1 MTGATMEETEIG
13 EVGVDKLAEQA
24 HEKAREQ
31 GARVPWLR
39 GLALS
44 TALFAVAAAIASL
57 EAGRYA
63 SEALLRMNEATL
75 KQAQAA
81 DAWAYYQAKGVK
93 QVTRDAEATIL
104 TTLNA
109 PPDLVNAIRSD
120 AQRYN
125 DEQEQAKR
133 QATQLEEEQRE
144 RERTSRVSLE
154 RHHTFAYA
162 VTILQVAIGLS
173 AIAALIER
181 RAIWIIACVCGTAGM
196 SLVVAGLF

>member
-1 MTGATMEETEIG
+1 MEDAEIG
-13 EVGVDKLAEQA
+13 EVGVDKLAERA
-24 HEKAREQ
+24 HEKAKEE
-31 GARVPWLR
+31 GARMPWLR

-44 TALFAVAAAIASL
+44 TALFAVAAAVASL

-81 DAWAYYQAKGVK
+81 DAWAYYQAKSIK

-109 PPDLVNAIRSD
+109 SPGTVDAMRAE
-120 AQRYN
+120 AQRYG
-125 DEQEQAKR
+125 QEEDQAKQ
-133 QATQLEEEQRE
+133 QATRLEEEQRHHE
-144 RERTSRVSLE
+144 ETSRTSFE
-154 RHHTFAYA
+154 KHHLFAYA

-181 RAIWIIACVCGTAGM
+181 PAIW
-196 SLVVAGLF
+196 VVACICGAGGVGLLIAGLA

>member
-1 MTGATMEETEIG
+1 MARHVSTRSSGIDDRVAMEESEIG

-24 HEKAREQ
+24 HEKARKQ

-75 KQAQAA
+75 RQAQAA

-93 QVTRDAEATIL
+93 QVTRDAAASIL
-104 TTLNA
+104 TSGSSPA
-109 PPDLVNAIRSD
+109 C
-120 AQRYN
+120 
-125 DEQEQAKR
+125 
-133 QATQLEEEQRE
+133 
-144 RERTSRVSLE
+144 
-154 RHHTFAYA
+154 
-162 VTILQVAIGLS
+162 
-173 AIAALIER
+173 AAR
-181 RAIWIIACVCGTAGM
+181 PA
-196 SLVVAGLF
+196 

>member
-1 MTGATMEETEIG
+1 MEESEIG

-24 HEKAREQ
+24 HEKARKQ

-75 KQAQAA
+75 RQAQAA

-93 QVTRDAEATIL
+93 QVTRDAAASIL
-104 TTLNA
+104 TSGSSPA
-109 PPDLVNAIRSD
+109 C
-120 AQRYN
+120 
-125 DEQEQAKR
+125 
-133 QATQLEEEQRE
+133 
-144 RERTSRVSLE
+144 
-154 RHHTFAYA
+154 
-162 VTILQVAIGLS
+162 
-173 AIAALIER
+173 AAR
-181 RAIWIIACVCGTAGM
+181 PA
-196 SLVVAGLF
+196 